1 MKARKL
7 FNKAQSTLEYIAV
20 VIAIIGVFMAI
31 QKYYQRSL
39 QGTFRQ
45 AGDAIG
51 GGEQSD

>member
-1 MKARKL
+1 MKVRKII
-7 FNKAQSTLEYIAV
+7 NKAQSTLEYIAV
-20 VIAIIGVFMAI
+20 ILAIIGVFVAM